1 MNDFDALTGAG
12 VAVCIPTFNES
23 ESIAEIV
30 ARTRASLSQALIVII
45 DDASPDG
52 TGQIADE
59 LAELDKNMRV
69 IHNPSKA
76 GLGNAYRVGFAQV
89 MRDRPEIHVLVSMD
103 ADGSHDPATLPLM
116 LSTLETADLAQGSRW
131 VPGGQVVNWPKWR
144 EALSRGGNAYARV
157 LLDIDLGD
165 ATGGF
170 RAYRKSLLESIDFGQ
185 TTSDGYCFQ
194 VEMATRAV
202 KRGLRVKEIP
212 IVFTE
217 RLNGVSKMSRSIVI
231 EAFGR
236 IGIWGL
242 QGLFGQKPFDR

>member
-1 MNDFDALTGAG
+1 
-12 VAVCIPTFNES
+12 
-23 ESIAEIV
+23 
-30 ARTRASLSQALIVII
+30 
-45 DDASPDG
+45 
-52 TGQIADE
+52 
-59 LAELDKNMRV
+59 
-69 IHNPSKA
+69 
-76 GLGNAYRVGFAQV
+76 
-89 MRDRPEIHVLVSMD
+89 
-103 ADGSHDPATLPLM
+103 M

-165 ATGGF
+165 LTGGF

-194 VEMATRAV
+194 VEIATRAV

-236 IGIWGL
+236 ISIWGL